1 MPDESQETAAPGR
14 VVVVGSIN
22 VDLVVA
28 TPRLPRSGETVLGGE
43 FARHLGGKGAN
54 QAVAAARAGASVTMI
69 GAVGRDADG
78 DESVAALEAEGI
90 DVSRIRRVAARTG
103 VALIAVAPDG
113 ENQIVVAPGA
123 NALVTTDDASLPEMA
138 TGNGV
143 LLACL
148 EVPMAAVVAAVG
160 AARRIGLQPI
170 VNPAPAQQLPP
181 EVLAAR
187 PILTP
192 NEDELL
198 ALTGEAD
205 GNAAVGSLLDAG
217 AGAVIVTRGAAGA
230 LLADGPRRQPFD
242 GRVVDVVDATGAGD
256 AFSGVLA
263 AWLARG
269 HPLEVATEAANAA
282 AGQSVTRAGARG
294 GMPSRA
300 EIEAALRG

>member
-1 MPDESQETAAPGR
+1 MDEIAAPGR

-22 VDLVVA
+22 VDLVVM
-28 TPRLPRSGETVLGGE
+28 TPRLPRPGETVLGGE

-54 QAVAAARAGASVTMI
+54 QAVAAARAGATVTFI

-90 DVSRIRRVAARTG
+90 DVSRIRRVDAPTG

-123 NALVTTDDASLPEMA
+123 NALVAADDASLPNLEA
-138 TGNGV
+138 AGGV

-148 EVPMAAVVAAVG
+148 EVPMAAVTAAVG
-160 AARRIGLQPI
+160 AARRIGLLPI
-170 VNPAPAQQLPP
+170 VNPAPAQRLPP
-181 EVLAAR
+181 DILAAG

-192 NEDELL
+192 NEEELL

-205 GNAAVGSLLDAG
+205 ADAAVASLLDAG
-217 AGAVIVTRGAAGA
+217 ARAVIVTRGAAGA
-230 LLADGPRRQPFD
+230 ILVDGLRRLPFA
-242 GRVVDVVDATGAGD
+242 GRVVDAVDATGAGD

-263 AWLARG
+263 AWLAHRY
-269 HPLEVATEAANAA
+269 PLDVATEAANTA
-282 AGQSVTRAGARG
+282 AGLSVTLPGARG

-300 EIEAALRG
+300 TIEAALRG

>member
-1 MPDESQETAAPGR
+1 MPGEADQLTPSGR

-28 TPRLPRSGETVLGGE
+28 TPRLPRPGETILGGE

-90 DVSRIRRVAARTG
+90 DVSRIRRVDARTG

-113 ENQIVVAPGA
+113 ENLIVVAPGA
-123 NALVTTDDASLPEMA
+123 NALVSTDDASLPNVE
-138 TGNGV
+138 TGGV
-143 LLACL
+143 LLVCL
-148 EVPMAAVVAAVG
+148 EVPMAAVIESVG
-160 AARRIGLQPI
+160 AARRIGLQLI
-170 VNPAPAQQLPP
+170 VNPAPARELPP
-181 EVLAAR
+181 EVLAAGL
-187 PILTP
+187 ILTP
-192 NEDELL
+192 NEDELR

-205 GNAAVGSLLDAG
+205 ADAAVASLLDAG
-217 AGAVIVTRGAAGA
+217 ARAVIVTRGAGGA
-230 LLADGPRRQPFD
+230 LLADGSRRGQFA

-263 AWLARG
+263 AWLAQGR
-269 HPLEVATEAANAA
+269 PLDVATEAANAA
-282 AGQSVTRAGARG
+282 AGLSVTRAGARG
-294 GMPSRA
+294 GMPNRA
-300 EIEAALRG
+300 AIEAALRG

>member
-1 MPDESQETAAPGR
+1 MANEPRESAASGR

-28 TPRLPRSGETVLGGE
+28 TPRLPHRAETVLGGE

-54 QAVAAARAGASVTMI
+54 QAVAAARAGASVTFI
-69 GAVGRDADG
+69 GAVGRDTDG
-78 DESVAALEAEGI
+78 DESVAALQAEGI
-90 DVSRIRRVAARTG
+90 DVTRIRRVNAPTG

-123 NALVTTDDASLPEMA
+123 NALVAAEDASLFA
-138 TGNGV
+138 DDARSGV

-148 EVPMAAVVAAVG
+148 EVPMEAVIAAMSAT
-160 AARRIGLQPI
+160 RRIGLVPI

-181 EVLAAR
+181 EVLAAG

-198 ALTGEAD
+198 ELTGEAD
-205 GNAAVGSLLDAG
+205 VDAAVASLLDAG
-217 AGAVIVTRGAAGA
+217 ARAVIVTRGAAGA
-230 LLADGPRRQPFD
+230 ILADGSRRLPFA
-242 GRVVDVVDATGAGD
+242 GRVVDAVDATGAGD
-256 AFSGVLA
+256 TFSGVLA
-263 AWLARG
+263 AWLAQG
-269 HPLEVATEAANAA
+269 QTLEIATEAANTA
-282 AGQSVTRAGARG
+282 AGLSVTRAGARG

-300 EIEAALRG
+300 AIEAALRG

>member
-1 MPDESQETAAPGR
+1 MPDDSEEAAPGR

-28 TPRLPRSGETVLGGE
+28 TPHLPRPGETVLGDE

-78 DESVAALEAEGI
+78 DESLAALEAEGI

-123 NALVTTDDASLPEMA
+123 NALVTAHDASLPRMA
-138 TGNGV
+138 TGDGV
-143 LLACL
+143 LLVCL
-148 EVPMAAVVAAVG
+148 EVPMAAVIAAVA

-170 VNPAPAQQLPP
+170 VNPAPARKLPP
-181 EVLAAR
+181 EVMAAG

-198 ALTGEAD
+198 ALTGETDAD
-205 GNAAVGSLLDAG
+205 AAVASLLDAG
-217 AGAVIVTRGAAGA
+217 ARAVIVTRGAAGA

-263 AWLARG
+263 AWLAQG
-269 HPLEVATEAANAA
+269 HPLWIATEAANAA
-282 AGQSVTRAGARG
+282 AGLSVTHAGARG

-300 EIEAALRG
+300 AIETALRG

>member
-1 MPDESQETAAPGR
+1 MPDEPHRTTLSGR

-28 TPRLPRSGETVLGGE
+28 TPRLPLPGETVLGGE

-54 QAVAAARAGASVTMI
+54 QAVAAARAGASVTVI

-90 DVSRIRRVAARTG
+90 DVSRIRHVDARTG
-103 VALIAVAPDG
+103 VALIAVTPDG

-123 NALVTTDDASLPEMA
+123 NALVRPDDASLPQMA
-138 TGNGV
+138 TGDGV

-148 EVPMAAVVAAVG
+148 EVPMAAVIAAMG

-181 EVLAAR
+181 EVQAAG

-192 NEDELL
+192 NEAELRR
-198 ALTGEAD
+198 LTGEAD
-205 GNAAVGSLLDAG
+205 ADAAVASLLDAG
-217 AGAVIVTRGAAGA
+217 ARAVIVTRGAGGA
-230 LLADGPRRQPFD
+230 LLADGSRRQSFA
-242 GRVVDVVDATGAGD
+242 GHEVDVVDATGAGD

-263 AWLARG
+263 AWLAHG
-269 HPLEVATEAANAA
+269 YPLDVATEAANAA
-282 AGQSVTRAGARG
+282 AGLSVTRAGARG

-300 EIEAALRG
+300 AIEAAVRG

>member
-1 MPDESQETAAPGR
+1 MPDKPGPSSAPGR

-22 VDLVVA
+22 VDLVVS
-28 TPRLPRSGETVLGGE
+28 TPRLPRPGETVLGRE

-69 GAVGRDADG
+69 GAVGRDVDG
-78 DESVAALEAEGI
+78 DESMTALAAEGI
-90 DVSRIRRVAARTG
+90 DVSRIRRVHAPTG
-103 VALIAVAPDG
+103 IALITVAADG

-123 NALVTTDDASLPEMA
+123 NALVSADDASLPEIE
-138 TGNGV
+138 TGDGV
-143 LLACL
+143 MLACL
-148 EVPMAAVVAAVG
+148 EVPMAAVLAAVG

-170 VNPAPAQQLPP
+170 LNPAPAQQLPA
-181 EVLAAR
+181 ELLAAG

-205 GNAAVGSLLDAG
+205 ADVAIALLLDAG
-217 AGAVIVTRGAAGA
+217 ARAVIVTLAAAGA
-230 LLADGPRRQPFD
+230 LLADGSRRQRFPAHA
-242 GRVVDVVDATGAGD
+242 VDVVDATGAGD

-263 AWLARG
+263 AWLAKG
-269 HPLEVATEAANAA
+269 DPLAIATEAANAA
-282 AGQSVTRAGARG
+282 AGLSVTRAGARS

-300 EIEAALRG
+300 AIEAALTG

>member
-1 MPDESQETAAPGR
+1 MSNEPDRTVTSGR

-28 TPRLPRSGETVLGGE
+28 TQRLPRPGETVLGGE
-43 FARHLGGKGAN
+43 LARHLGGKGAN
-54 QAVAAARAGASVTMI
+54 QAVAAARAGASVTMV

-90 DVSRIRRVAARTG
+90 DVSRIRRVDARTG

-123 NALVTTDDASLPEMA
+123 NAMVPADDASLPRVE
-138 TGNGV
+138 TGGGV

-148 EVPMAAVVAAVG
+148 EVPMAAVIAAVG

-170 VNPAPAQQLPP
+170 VNPAPAQRLPP
-181 EVLAAR
+181 EVLAAG
-187 PILTP
+187 PIVTP
-192 NEDELL
+192 NQEELR
-198 ALTGEAD
+198 ALTGAGD
-205 GNAAVGSLLDAG
+205 TDAAVGWLLDAG
-217 AGAVIVTRGAAGA
+217 ARAVIVTLGDAGA
-230 LLADGPRRQPFD
+230 LLADGSRRERFA
-242 GRVVDVVDATGAGD
+242 GHLVNVVDATGAGD

-263 AWLARG
+263 AWVARG
-269 HPLEVATEAANAA
+269 YPLDVATEAANAA
-282 AGQSVTRAGARG
+282 ASLSVTRPGARG

-300 EIEAALRG
+300 AIETALQG

>member
-28 TPRLPRSGETVLGGE
+28 TPRLPRPGETVLGGE

-78 DESVAALEAEGI
+78 DASVAALEAEGI

-123 NALVTTDDASLPEMA
+123 NALVTADDASLPQMA
-138 TGNGV
+138 TGDGV

-148 EVPMAAVVAAVG
+148 EVPMAAVIAAVV

-205 GNAAVGSLLDAG
+205 ANAAVASLLDAG
-217 AGAVIVTRGAAGA
+217 ARAVIVTRGAAGA
-230 LLADGPRRQPFD
+230 FLADGSRRQQFG
-242 GRVVDVVDATGAGD
+242 GRAVDVVDATGAGD

-263 AWLARG
+263 AWLAQG
-269 HPLEVATEAANAA
+269 HPLDVATEAANAA
-282 AGQSVTRAGARG
+282 AGLSVTRAGARG